1 MPTTETAMPHT
12 LGELNTIQLAEK
24 EACGLQ
30 SFFTITILASSYFL
44 ADMPHTHSRTQLI
57 FTLLID
63 KYDFFPFKKKKT
75 TQRVFMK
82 SEVVHQKVSPFVKSW
97 L

>member
-1 MPTTETAMPHT
+1 
-12 LGELNTIQLAEK
+12 
-24 EACGLQ
+24 
-30 SFFTITILASSYFL
+30 
-44 ADMPHTHSRTQLI
+44 MPHTHSRTQLI

-63 KYDFFPFKKKKT
+63 KYDFFPLKKKKKT

-82 SEVVHQKVSPFVKSW
+82 FEVVHQKVSPFVKSW

>member
-12 LGELNTIQLAEK
+12 LRELNTIQLAEK
-24 EACGLQ
+24 EPCGLQ
-30 SFFTITILASSYFL
+30 SFFTITILASSEFL

-63 KYDFFPFKKKKT
+63 KYDFFPLKKKKT

-82 SEVVHQKVSPFVKSW
+82 FEVVHQKVSPFVKSW